1 MAWFSFRYR
10 DGTVKIK
17 SQSSMRSREFN
28 REIPVF
34 TFGPLVISYWPDP
47 KPETDAEQEANASTG
62 VMGTPDCRE
71 HVQDWLDDIATEPAS
86 YHHRPSGARRRGV
99 IAVDEGHVGDRQL
112 DPTKLTVDQEM
123 LVFLRRDG
131 EFHFR
136 IEARLKGGNDLVN
149 NHLGG

>member
-1 MAWFSFRYR
+1 MAWFSFRYGQ
-10 DGTVKIK
+10 GTIKIK
-17 SQSSMRSREFN
+17 PSNALRS

-34 TFGPLVISYWPDP
+34 NLGPMVVAYWPDP
-47 KPETDAEQEANASTG
+47 KPEIDEVLDAMPPTPRI
-62 VMGTPDCRE
+62 MGTPDARE

-112 DPTKLTVDQEM
+112 DPSKLTVDQEM